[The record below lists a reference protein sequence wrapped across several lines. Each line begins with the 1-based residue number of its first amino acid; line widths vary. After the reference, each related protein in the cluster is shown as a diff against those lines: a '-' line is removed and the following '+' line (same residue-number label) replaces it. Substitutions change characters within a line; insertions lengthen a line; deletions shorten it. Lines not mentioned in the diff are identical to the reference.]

1 MNRIKSLLSS
11 PRGSITLL
19 PGLSEHRRWL
29 VQNCLDLMKRWGY
42 REVVTPIF
50 EFLDVISKG
59 VSNDLIEQGYK
70 LTDRQSGR
78 VMIIRPDVTPQIARI
93 ATTSFRDTRPLRLSY
108 ALDVFRYEQ
117 SHGGRQRELLQIGAE
132 LIGVDTTRGD
142 IEVIALLQDILE
154 ATGISDYRIILSH
167 SDFLRGLIIQCP
179 DKLRGHLIDIVSKKN
194 LSALDELYQSRSISK
209 SLYQT
214 LSRVLFLFGDGS
226 ILSEARGIGKN
237 PVSAQALEVLE
248 EFYSRVQGSSLADK
262 ILFDLSE
269 AEGLQYHSGIVFH
282 VMDFNRNI
290 SLGYGGR
297 YDDMLALFG
306 HSDSGTGFSL
316 DAQALLQAS
325 SFTTAPQGK
334 VLLYAG
340 ADLRGLPSRL
350 RDMGFSLVYSYR
362 KGKKLLLR
370 EAHNAGADFIIMEVK
385 PGGGLYEIVS
395 PDKGTV
401 KKESSER
408 EILKFFE
415 EVY

>member
-1 MNRIKSLLSS
+1 MNRIRSLSSS

-29 VQNCLDLMKRWGY
+29 VEKCLDLMKRWGY

-50 EFLDVISKG
+50 EFLDVISRG

-93 ATTSFRDTRPLRLSY
+93 ATTSFRYTRPLRLSY

-117 SHGGRQRELLQIGAE
+117 SHGGRQRELMQIGAE
-132 LIGVDTTRGD
+132 LIGVDTTKGD
-142 IEVIALLQDILE
+142 IEVIALLQEILE

-167 SDFLRGLIIQCP
+167 SDFLRGIIIQCP

-194 LSALDELYQSRSISK
+194 LSGLEELYQSRSISK

-214 LSRVLFLFGDGS
+214 LSRVIFLFGDGS
-226 ILSEARGIGKN
+226 TISEARGIGKN

-248 EFYSRVQGSSLADK
+248 EFYSQVQGSSLADK

-316 DAQALLQAS
+316 DAHALLRAS
-325 SFTTAPQGK
+325 SFTTVPQGK

-340 ADLRGLPSRL
+340 AELKGLP
-350 RDMGFSLVYSYR
+350 
-362 KGKKLLLR
+362 
-370 EAHNAGADFIIMEVK
+370 
-385 PGGGLYEIVS
+385 
-395 PDKGTV
+395 
-401 KKESSER
+401 
-408 EILKFFE
+408 
-415 EVY
+415 

>member
-1 MNRIKSLLSS
+1 MNRIRSLSSS

-29 VQNCLDLMKRWGY
+29 VEKCLDLMKRWGY

-50 EFLDVISKG
+50 EFLDVISRG

-93 ATTSFRDTRPLRLSY
+93 ATTSFRYTRPLRLSY

-117 SHGGRQRELLQIGAE
+117 SHGGRQRELMQIGAE
-132 LIGVDTTRGD
+132 LIGVDTTKGD
-142 IEVIALLQDILE
+142 IEVIALLQEILE

-167 SDFLRGLIIQCP
+167 SDFLRGIIIQCP

-194 LSALDELYQSRSISK
+194 LSGLEELYQSRSISK

-214 LSRVLFLFGDGS
+214 LSRVIFLFGDGS
-226 ILSEARGIGKN
+226 TISEARGIGKN

-248 EFYSRVQGSSLADK
+248 EFYSQVQGSSLADK

-316 DAQALLQAS
+316 DAHALLRAS
-325 SFTTAPQGK
+325 SFTTVPQGK

-340 ADLRGLPSRL
+340 AELKGLPSRL
-350 RDMGFSLVYSYR
+350 RDIGFSVVYCYR
-362 KGKKLLLR
+362 KGKRLLLR
-370 EAHNAGADFIIMEVK
+370 EAYNAGADFIILEVK
-385 PGGGLYEIVS
+385 SGGGLYEIVS
-395 PDKGTV
+395 LDKGTV
-401 KKESSER
+401 KKRSSER

>member
-1 MNRIKSLLSS
+1 MNSIRSLSSS

-19 PGLSEHRRWL
+19 PGLSEQRRWL
-29 VQNCLDLMKRWGY
+29 VQKCLDIMKRWGY

-59 VSNDLIEQGYK
+59 VSSDLIEQGYK

-132 LIGVDTTRGD
+132 LIGVDNTKGD
-142 IEVIALLQDILE
+142 IEVIALLQEILE

-167 SDFLRGLIIQCP
+167 SDFLRGIIIQCP
-179 DKLRGHLIDIVSKKN
+179 EKLRGHIIDIVSKKN
-194 LSALDELYQSRSISK
+194 LSGLDKLYQSRSISK
-209 SLYQT
+209 SMYQT
-214 LSRVLFLFGDGS
+214 LSRVIFLFGDGS
-226 ILSEARGIGKN
+226 TISEAREIGKN
-237 PVSAQALEVLE
+237 PVSAQALKVLE
-248 EFYSRVQGSSLADK
+248 EFYSQIRGSSLADK

-297 YDDMLALFG
+297 YDDMLAMFG
-306 HSDSGTGFSL
+306 RSDSGTGFSL
-316 DAQALLQAS
+316 DAQALLRAS
-325 SFTTAPQGK
+325 LFTTVSEGK

-340 ADLRGLPSRL
+340 AERKGLPSRL
-350 RDMGFSLVYSYR
+350 RDMGFSVVYCYS
-362 KGKKLLLR
+362 KGKTLLLR
-370 EAHNAGADFIIMEVK
+370 EAHNAGADFIIIEVK
-385 PGGGLYEIVS
+385 SSGGLYDIVS
-395 PDKGTV
+395 LDKGTV
-401 KKESSER
+401 KKRASER